1 MTEYKTGAV
10 VDFIA
15 KGTTPDIWRMVLVE
29 EGPWDEITVE
39 LTRLQDRLYECIDAA
54 LDGQVARKFPDT
66 HGKTIILQLDG
77 YNLPILEVS
86 EFFDAFSNN
95 VMKIEDYAQALRDS
109 DFVSDIKFQLNLEV
123 T

>member
-1 MTEYKTGAV
+1 MH
-10 VDFIA
+10 
-15 KGTTPDIWRMVLVE
+15 
-29 EGPWDEITVE
+29 
-39 LTRLQDRLYECIDAA
+39 DAA
-54 LDGQVARKFPDT
+54 FDGQVARKFPDT

-109 DFVSDIKFQLNLEV
+109 DFVSDIKFQLNLEI

>member
-39 LTRLQDRLYECIDAA
+39 LTRLQDRLYECMMRHSMD
-54 LDGQVARKFPDT
+54 K
-66 HGKTIILQLDG
+66 
-77 YNLPILEVS
+77 
-86 EFFDAFSNN
+86 
-95 VMKIEDYAQALRDS
+95 
-109 DFVSDIKFQLNLEV
+109 
-123 T
+123 